1 MPFQRVVM
9 LEERLYEHY
18 LPGYLESNSEE
29 EKQRLWQQADP
40 NTIYQLNSD
49 LQKLHGEGN
58 DLISFSDPH
67 RSHLP
72 ITAWP
77 DMLSADIAFWRK
89 HQHWLLQSND
99 PVTPTNEDDLS
110 VNYKIPLNYI
120 NQYNGEHL
128 RLFYGSRLV
137 YARLFSALHYILN
150 HVKSVIE
157 DWSHDRYPYQ
167 LPIELYIPTTS
178 EPQSAVRSTYHHFN
192 SANYQ
197 SLKNYFQQHY
207 SSWIEEQYLNWM
219 FELNTQLNH
228 QTAATYIVEY
238 EDEFGIPRVDFI
250 CKNENTL
257 RMIRPAHFV
266 EDMRQMV
273 SSTDYLDHQ
282 VQQVA
287 LRIERQCRAKGW

>member
-1 MPFQRVVM
+1 M
-9 LEERLYEHY
+9 LEERLYERY

-40 NTIYQLNSD
+40 NTIYQLNSE

-58 DLISFSDPH
+58 NLISFSDPH

-89 HQHWLLQSND
+89 HQHWLLQSNE

-167 LPIELYIPTTS
+167 LPIELY
-178 EPQSAVRSTYHHFN
+178 
-192 SANYQ
+192 
-197 SLKNYFQQHY
+197 
-207 SSWIEEQYLNWM
+207 
-219 FELNTQLNH
+219 
-228 QTAATYIVEY
+228 
-238 EDEFGIPRVDFI
+238 
-250 CKNENTL
+250 
-257 RMIRPAHFV
+257 
-266 EDMRQMV
+266 
-273 SSTDYLDHQ
+273 
-282 VQQVA
+282 
-287 LRIERQCRAKGW
+287 